1 MKANDFIKEID
12 AVDQDAIDA
21 LKKQMDPA
29 DDDEAGMDKGFK
41 KEPMI
46 TQLGKVLD
54 SRGNPRPLDTV
65 ITDDGKKHKVDFNQA
80 KMIRMLLTAPQIK
93 PNIKRQFT
101 KDIQQSETLMKFL
114 QTDDMGALFRSMYGG
129 ADAEPTN
136 Y

>member
-1 MKANDFIKEID
+1 MRANEFITPIKKEF
-12 AVDQDAIDA
+12 Q
-21 LKKQMDPA
+21 DPA
-29 DDDEAGMDKGFK
+29 DDPNAGFDKEFK
-41 KEPMI
+41 QDSIFNQM
-46 TQLGKVLD
+46 GKILD

-93 PNIKRQFT
+93 PDIKRQFT

-136 Y
+136 YGR

>member
-1 MKANDFIKEID
+1 MRANEFITPIKKEF
-12 AVDQDAIDA
+12 Q
-21 LKKQMDPA
+21 DPA
-29 DDDEAGMDKGFK
+29 DDPNAGFDKEFK
-41 KEPMI
+41 QDSIFNQM
-46 TQLGKVLD
+46 GKILD

-93 PNIKRQFT
+93 PELKMKFT

>member
-1 MKANDFIKEID
+1 MRANEFITPIKKEF
-12 AVDQDAIDA
+12 Q
-21 LKKQMDPA
+21 DPA
-29 DDDEAGMDKGFK
+29 DDPNAGFDKEFK
-41 KEPMI
+41 QDSIFNQM
-46 TQLGKVLD
+46 GKILD

-93 PNIKRQFT
+93 PDLKRQFT

>member
-1 MKANDFIKEID
+1 MRARDFITPIKKEF
-12 AVDQDAIDA
+12 Q
-21 LKKQMDPA
+21 DPA
-29 DDDEAGMDKGFK
+29 DDPNAGFDKEFK
-41 KEPMI
+41 QDSIFNQM
-46 TQLGKVLD
+46 GKILD

-80 KMIRMLLTAPQIK
+80 KMIRMLLTAPQIN
-93 PNIKRQFT
+93 PDIKRQFT

-136 Y
+136 YGR

>member
-1 MKANDFIKEID
+1 MRANEFITPIKKEF
-12 AVDQDAIDA
+12 Q
-21 LKKQMDPA
+21 DPA
-29 DDDEAGMDKGFK
+29 DDPNAGFDKEFK
-41 KEPMI
+41 QDSMFN
-46 TQLGKVLD
+46 QMGKILD

-80 KMIRMLLTAPQIK
+80 KMIRMLLTAPQVK
-93 PNIKRQFT
+93 PDLKRQFT
-101 KDIQQSETLMKFL
+101 KDIQNSETLEKFL

>member
-1 MKANDFIKEID
+1 MRANEFITPIKKEF
-12 AVDQDAIDA
+12 Q
-21 LKKQMDPA
+21 DPA
-29 DDDEAGMDKGFK
+29 DDPNAGFDKEFK
-41 KEPMI
+41 QDSIFNQM
-46 TQLGKVLD
+46 GKILD

-93 PNIKRQFT
+93 PDIKRQFT
-101 KDIQQSETLMKFL
+101 KDIQNSETLEKFL

>member
-1 MKANDFIKEID
+1 MRANEFITPIKKEF
-12 AVDQDAIDA
+12 Q
-21 LKKQMDPA
+21 DPA
-29 DDDEAGMDKGFK
+29 DDPNAGFDKEFK
-41 KEPMI
+41 QDSIFNQM
-46 TQLGKVLD
+46 GKILD

-65 ITDDGKKHKVDFNQA
+65 ITDDVKKHNVDFNQA

-93 PNIKRQFT
+93 PDIKRQFT

>member
-1 MKANDFIKEID
+1 MRANEFITPIKKEF
-12 AVDQDAIDA
+12 Q
-21 LKKQMDPA
+21 DPA
-29 DDDEAGMDKGFK
+29 DDPNAGFDKEFK
-41 KEPMI
+41 QDSIFNQM
-46 TQLGKVLD
+46 GKILD

-65 ITDDGKKHKVDFNQA
+65 ITDDGKRHKVDFNQA

-93 PNIKRQFT
+93 PDIKRQFT

>member
-1 MKANDFIKEID
+1 MRANEFIAPIKKEF
-12 AVDQDAIDA
+12 Q
-21 LKKQMDPA
+21 DPA
-29 DDDEAGMDKGFK
+29 DDPNAGFDKEFK
-41 KEPMI
+41 QDSIFNQM
-46 TQLGKVLD
+46 GKILD

>member
-1 MKANDFIKEID
+1 MRANEFITPIKKEF
-12 AVDQDAIDA
+12 Q
-21 LKKQMDPA
+21 DPA
-29 DDDEAGMDKGFK
+29 DDPNAGFDKEFK
-41 KEPMI
+41 QDSIFNQM
-46 TQLGKVLD
+46 GKILD

-93 PNIKRQFT
+93 PDLKMQFT

>member
-1 MKANDFIKEID
+1 MKAKEFIIKKEF
-12 AVDQDAIDA
+12 V
-21 LKKQMDPA
+21 DPA
-29 DDDEAGMDKGFK
+29 DDPNAGFDKEFK
-41 KEPMI
+41 QDSIFNQM
-46 TQLGKVLD
+46 GKILD

-93 PNIKRQFT
+93 PDIKRQFT

-136 Y
+136 YGR

>member
-1 MKANDFIKEID
+1 MRANEFITPIKKEF
-12 AVDQDAIDA
+12 Q
-21 LKKQMDPA
+21 DPA
-29 DDDEAGMDKGFK
+29 DDPNAGFDKEFK
-41 KEPMI
+41 QDSIFNQM
-46 TQLGKVLD
+46 GKILD

-101 KDIQQSETLMKFL
+101 KDIQHSETLMKFL

>member
-1 MKANDFIKEID
+1 MRANEFITPIKKEF
-12 AVDQDAIDA
+12 Q
-21 LKKQMDPA
+21 DPA
-29 DDDEAGMDKGFK
+29 DDPNAGFDKEFK
-41 KEPMI
+41 QDSIFNQM
-46 TQLGKVLD
+46 GKILD

-93 PNIKRQFT
+93 PDIKRQFT
-101 KDIQQSETLMKFL
+101 KDIHQSETLMKFL